1 MLRVRFVRGKSQKRM
16 MVWWYD
22 HDDGTIRMMENGAA
36 TLVIGTDHMGTA
48 QSCPGAESN
57 GDAKLD

>member
-36 TLVIGTDHMGTA
+36 TLVIGTDHFA
-48 QSCPGAESN
+48 
-57 GDAKLD
+57 L